1 MFFNS
6 VSFLLFFPA
15 VFAVDLLLQR
25 RNATARKTFLLLAS
39 WFFYA
44 QWDPRFLILIW
55 ISTFVDWFV
64 GNGLHRAQGRRAR
77 NTLLG
82 VSLVVNLGLLGTF
95 KYYDFFIE
103 SANLLLE
110 SLGLNGNLPVLRLI
124 LPGGISFDTFQTLSY
139 TIEIWRGT
147 LKPARSA
154 LDFALFVGFFPQLVA
169 GPIVRASEF
178 LPQVEKNPRASREDL
193 SLGVYEILSG
203 LFKKVVIADLIGGDL
218 ANGFYGDPERYGFLG
233 AMAGIYGFAF
243 QLFGDFAGYS
253 QIAVGC
259 GRILGFKLPQNFF
272 NPYMAR
278 SNVEVWRRWHV
289 TLITWM
295 RDYIYIPLGGSR
307 SGEARTY
314 RNILITNLFS
324 GVWHGAGINFVIWGL
339 VNGLTICWSRWWMI
353 VKAKRGVVERND
365 AWTVWKQRFLFFH
378 VFLIPMPIFRT
389 PDLATLG
396 EVGRALVRWGPDD
409 GVIDPGEIPR
419 RGVFLLVLAL
429 AMTIASEYRGKS
441 IRRVW
446 GSLRP
451 EVQGAFAVCLFGL
464 YALVSAERVPFV
476 YFQF

>member
-6 VSFLLFFPA
+6 VPFLLFFPA
-15 VFAVDLLLQR
+15 VFIVDLLLQR
-25 RNATARKTFLLLAS
+25 RSATARKGFLLLSS

-44 QWDPRFLILIW
+44 QWDYRFLFLIW
-55 ISTFVDWFV
+55 LSTVVDWLV
-64 GNGLHRAQGRRAR
+64 GNVLHAAEGRRKR
-77 NTLLG
+77 NFLLG
-82 VSLVVNLGLLGTF
+82 ISLVVNLGLLGTF

-103 SANLLLE
+103 SANLLIE
-110 SLGLNGNLPVLRLI
+110 SVGLNGNLPVLRLI
-124 LPGGISFDTFQTLSY
+124 LPVGISFYTFQTLSY
-139 TIEIWRGT
+139 TIEIWRGK
-147 LKPARSA
+147 LKPAKSA

-178 LPQVEKNPRASREDL
+178 LPQAEKNPRASREDL
-193 SLGVYEILSG
+193 ALGVYEILSG
-203 LFKKVVIADLIGGDL
+203 LFKKIVIADLIGGDL
-218 ANGFYGDPERYGFLG
+218 ANSFYEDPTRYGFLG

-259 GRILGFKLPQNFF
+259 GRLMGFKLPQNFF

-278 SNVEVWRRWHV
+278 NNVEVWHRWHV

-314 RNILITNLFS
+314 RNILVTNLFS
-324 GVWHGAGINFVIWGL
+324 GIWHGAGINFVLWGL
-339 VNGLTICWSRWWMI
+339 INGATICWARWWMI
-353 VKAKRGVVERND
+353 FKAKRGIVSKEYLL
-365 AWTVWKQRFLFFH
+365 TVWRQRIAFFH

-396 EVGRALVRWGPDD
+396 EVGLALTRNGPAE
-409 GVIDPGEIPR
+409 GVEAGLIPT
-419 RGVFLLVLAL
+419 RGLLLLVLAL
-429 AMTIASEYRGKS
+429 SMTIVSEYRGKR
-441 IRRVW
+441 IRRTW
-446 GSLRP
+446 TSMRP
-451 EVQGAFAVCLFGL
+451 EVQGAAAVCLFGL
-464 YALVSAERVPFV
+464 FALVSAERVPFV